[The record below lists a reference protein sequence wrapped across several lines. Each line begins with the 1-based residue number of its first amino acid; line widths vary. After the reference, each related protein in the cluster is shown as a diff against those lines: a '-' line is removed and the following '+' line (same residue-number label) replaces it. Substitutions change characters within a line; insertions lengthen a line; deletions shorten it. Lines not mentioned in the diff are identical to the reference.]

1 MMVELGPS
9 SEENNPPA
17 AEPQARHDFSGVQ
30 GFQVVGVEGHGAP
43 PATGDQ
49 AWLDALKLELEARA
63 ARLHQAVDAAIV
75 LSNDGI
81 IRWLGDPVAR
91 LSPGADIL
99 NPSAVILA
107 DESLPVQSR
116 ETVKTRIELWIAAT
130 TRRLLG
136 PLFALEAVQ
145 EGPEI
150 VQNLARDLA
159 TSLGIL
165 EREPIRAQINALAQN
180 DRAELRKQGV
190 RFGAYYL
197 FVPALIKPAPRNLA
211 LQLWGLQARGDAN
224 DLLRTLGP
232 VASSGRTSLAWDNAI
247 SKDGYR
253 VAGYRP
259 CGERVVRVDVVER
272 LAGMVR
278 AAIATEAPGAAPGLP
293 NHRTA
298 KGFVVSG
305 EMTSL
310 TGCSGDQ
317 FASILRSMG
326 FKPVEMRRSDFFAP
340 APADG
345 SPGESESAASDEGQ
359 GQIGDDQ
366 SSSPPAS
373 AEETTPDAI
382 LASPPAEPL
391 VDGAAVDM
399 APAPASADPSE
410 EPLSVDVAE
419 SAGPQTPGS
428 SAEPAKNTD
437 MIVVWRPDRRRISPD
452 RERERKQSKGENPGR
467 PDTDGRGSDR
477 TPQQARSAVGR
488 RPGRPNRPDAAKTDE
503 KRRQRTSERDM
514 PRSDATTAPQ
524 HKAKVDPNSPFAKLL
539 ELRPLLEEQ
548 ANKRP

>member
-1 MMVELGPS
+1 MVELGPS

-43 PATGDQ
+43 PAAGDQ

-136 PLFALEAVQ
+136 PLFALESIQ

-159 TSLGIL
+159 RSLGIL

-278 AAIATEAPGAAPGLP
+278 AAIASEAPGAAPGLP

-359 GQIGDDQ
+359 DQIGDDQ
-366 SSSPPAS
+366 PSSPPAG

-391 VDGAAVDM
+391 VDGARCGYGAC
-399 APAPASADPSE
+399 SR
-410 EPLSVDVAE
+410 LR
-419 SAGPQTPGS
+419 
-428 SAEPAKNTD
+428 
-437 MIVVWRPDRRRISPD
+437 RPIRGAFERRRRRIRRSADARFKRRTGKKYRHD
-452 RERERKQSKGENPGR
+452 RCLAPRPSQDFTRPSAGAQTIKGRKPWTAGYGR
-467 PDTDGRGSDR
+467 PRLGSDAPTGAQR
-477 TPQQARSAVGR
+477 GWAPAREAKSAR
-488 RPGRPNRPDAAKTDE
+488 RGQD
-503 KRRQRTSERDM
+503 
-514 PRSDATTAPQ
+514 
-524 HKAKVDPNSPFAKLL
+524 
-539 ELRPLLEEQ
+539 
-548 ANKRP
+548 

>member
-1 MMVELGPS
+1 MRLRPKTTTIVRSPEQWPIEAQTAVLAGSSRSVEQRIGRESAGVAGMLPLAMIRCSLRASGNVVMVEVGPS

-43 PATGDQ
+43 PAAGDQ
-49 AWLDALKLELEARA
+49 AWRDALKLELEARA

-107 DESLPVQSR
+107 DESLPVRSR

-136 PLFALEAVQ
+136 PLFALEAIQ

-159 TSLGIL
+159 RSLGIL

-278 AAIATEAPGAAPGLP
+278 AAIASEAPGAAPGLP

-345 SPGESESAASDEGQ
+345 SPGESDVRR
-359 GQIGDDQ
+359 IGRR
-366 SSSPPAS
+366 SSS
-373 AEETTPDAI
+373 
-382 LASPPAEPL
+382 
-391 VDGAAVDM
+391 
-399 APAPASADPSE
+399 
-410 EPLSVDVAE
+410 
-419 SAGPQTPGS
+419 
-428 SAEPAKNTD
+428 
-437 MIVVWRPDRRRISPD
+437 DR
-452 RERERKQSKGENPGR
+452 G
-467 PDTDGRGSDR
+467 
-477 TPQQARSAVGR
+477 RSAVVAAGRAPRRLRPTRFWLRR
-488 RPGRPNRPDAAKTDE
+488 RPSRSLTAPLWIWRLLPSPPTH
-503 KRRQRTSERDM
+503 
-514 PRSDATTAPQ
+514 PRS
-524 HKAKVDPNSPFAKLL
+524 L
-539 ELRPLLEEQ
+539 
-548 ANKRP
+548 

>member
-1 MMVELGPS
+1 MAGRS
-9 SEENNPPA
+9 SR
-17 AEPQARHDFSGVQ
+17 QTVIRAR
-30 GFQVVGVEGHGAP
+30 
-43 PATGDQ
+43 T
-49 AWLDALKLELEARA
+49 L
-63 ARLHQAVDAAIV
+63 
-75 LSNDGI
+75 
-81 IRWLGDPVAR
+81 
-91 LSPGADIL
+91 L

-136 PLFALEAVQ
+136 PLFVLEAIQ

-150 VQNLARDLA
+150 VQNLAHDLA
-159 TSLGIL
+159 RSLGIL

-232 VASSGRTSLAWDNAI
+232 VASSGRTSLAWDNTI

-278 AAIATEAPGAAPGLP
+278 AAIASEAPGLP

-326 FKPVEMRRSDFFAP
+326 FRPVEMRRSDFFAP
-340 APADG
+340 AQADE
-345 SPGESESAASDEGQ
+345 SPGESESAAADEGQ

-366 SSSPPAS
+366 PSSPAAG

-391 VDGAAVDM
+391 VDGVAVDM
-399 APAPASADPSE
+399 APAPVSRRSIRGAFE
-410 EPLSVDVAE
+410 
-419 SAGPQTPGS
+419 
-428 SAEPAKNTD
+428 
-437 MIVVWRPDRRRISPD
+437 RRRRRILPSADARIKLRTGKKYRHD
-452 RERERKQSKGENPGR
+452 RRLAPRPSQEFTRPSEGAQTLKGRKPWAAGYGQPRLG
-467 PDTDGRGSDR
+467 
-477 TPQQARSAVGR
+477 
-488 RPGRPNRPDAAKTDE
+488 PDARAGAQHGCALAREAK
-503 KRRQRTSERDM
+503 S
-514 PRSDATTAPQ
+514 A
-524 HKAKVDPNSPFAKLL
+524 
-539 ELRPLLEEQ
+539 
-548 ANKRP
+548 